1 MEYQNKIDAFYKGE
15 LSQQEAEEFLEFLES
30 KEAEEYFS
38 GDLIQIWISR
48 LKDEEYKWD
57 SQKVWER
64 IKASKLKDAE
74 PYFAENTRTKKLWN
88 ANWIRAAVVVF
99 ILGLTSVF
107 YFQTQKVE
115 SPQTPA
121 VAEVELITNSNPKGQ
136 KTKVMLEDG
145 SQVYLN
151 SQSSITYAK
160 DFKTNRYIR
169 LEGEAFF
176 EVAED
181 KEHPFEVEAN
191 GIVTTALGTSF
202 NITTFQKDEQ
212 VAVTLLTGKVK
223 LQQQGK
229 NEYLELHPG
238 EESLLSQNKSK
249 MHKYK
254 VSAQD
259 RILWTKGILKF
270 EEASFGEMVEVLERW
285 YAVDI
290 QVSGNPNSLKAS
302 GVFDNQ
308 ESLRNVLNVMSETL
322 EFDFEIEDQVITIKY
337 N

>member
-1 MEYQNKIDAFYKGE
+1 MDYQKKINSFYKGE
-15 LSQQEAEEFLEFLES
+15 LSRKEAEEFLKFLES
-30 KEAEEYFS
+30 KEAEEHFTS
-38 GDLIQIWISR
+38 EIIQLWVS
-48 LKDEEYKWD
+48 
-57 SQKVWER
+57 R
-64 IKASKLKDAE
+64 IKEEESNWDNQEVWKKIKAKKASTS
-74 PYFAENTRTKKLWN
+74 PHFFTKTTKTKSLWN
-88 ANWIRAAVVVF
+88 TNWIRAAVILFV
-99 ILGLTSVF
+99 LGLASIF
-107 YFQTQKVE
+107 YLQTQTIEKQ
-115 SPQTPA
+115 QTA
-121 VAEVELITNSNPKGQ
+121 MTAETEFIINSNPRGQ

-151 SQSSITYAK
+151 SQSSITYSK

-191 GIVTTALGTSF
+191 GIITTALGTSF

-229 NEYLELHPG
+229 NEYLELLPG
-238 EESLLSQNKSK
+238 EESLLSKDKTK
-249 MHKYK
+249 MQKYQ
-254 VSAQD
+254 VSAAD

-270 EEASFGEMVEVLERW
+270 EEAAFTEMVDVLERW

-290 QVSGNPNSLKAS
+290 QVLGNPKPLKAS

-308 ESLRNVLNVMSETL
+308 ESLRNVLKVMSQTL
-322 EFDFEIEDQVITIKY
+322 EFEYELEDQLITINFK
-337 N
+337 